1 MRICIALFY
10 YVRNDVKLWNGAGN
24 ERAGRKEYI
33 MAEENTRTV
42 NDEGRENP
50 SEANDEQR
58 KEQQERSFDDILKN
72 KEYQSEFDRR
82 IAKAIAT
89 AKAKWSEEN
98 QETIEA
104 AVTEAIKLQ
113 KMTAEQKAEHERKKV
128 KEALAKRE
136 AEITMRELKAEA
148 KDTLITK
155 GLPVE
160 LADVLNY
167 SDAETCNRSLEAVE
181 NAFSAAVE
189 KRVNERLRS
198 EPPKAG
204 ETPSA
209 ITQDEFNKMTYL
221 ERLKLFDENKELHN
235 EMIGG
240 NK

>member
-1 MRICIALFY
+1 
-10 YVRNDVKLWNGAGN
+10 
-24 ERAGRKEYI
+24 
-33 MAEENTRTV
+33 MAEENTKTV
-42 NDEGRENP
+42 NDEGFEN
-50 SEANDEQR
+50 SSGANNER
-58 KEQQERSFDDILKN
+58 CKEQQAQSFDDVLKN

-89 AKAKWSEEN
+89 AKVKWSEES

-104 AVTEAIKLQ
+104 AVTEAVKLQ
-113 KMTAEQKAEHERKKV
+113 KMTSEQKAEHERKKAE
-128 KEALAKRE
+128 EALAKRE
-136 AEITMRELKAEA
+136 AEITTRELKAEA

-189 KRVNERLRS
+189 KRVNDRLRS

-204 ETPSA
+204 ETPLA
-209 ITQDEFNKMTYL
+209 ITQDEFNKMTYS
-221 ERLKLFDENKELHN
+221 ERLKLFGENKELHN
-235 EMIGG
+235 RMIGG